1 MENHRLHPLAY
12 PPIPKGRIKKEP
24 AEGQENLMAYSPQT
38 LISVIKKEPQS
49 EDAADASHSKST
61 SDDEEEECQLV
72 AYPPLPRQSIKQEI
86 EIGDSHHNDS
96 EVQQVFS

>member
-12 PPIPKGRIKKEP
+12 PPIPKGRIKEEP

-38 LISVIKKEPQS
+38 LSDIKKKPQS
-49 EDAADASHSKST
+49 GDAADASHSEST
-61 SDDEEEECQLV
+61 SDEDDEEECQLV
-72 AYPPLPRQSIKQEI
+72 AYPPLPRHSIKQEI